1 MVEYLIAVLG
11 QFLAFITY
19 KIVGFELAI
28 ICYLGVI
35 IMYLADI
42 KNYLKDKE
50 EEYGHKR
57 NSR

>member
-1 MVEYLIAVLG
+1 MGEYLIAVFG
-11 QFLAFITY
+11 QILVFIIY

-35 IMYLADI
+35 IMYLVDI
-42 KNYLKDKE
+42 KNYLKDKGK
-50 EEYGHKR
+50 EYGHKR